1 MKRCLFSSNY
11 HNKDRQV
18 HPSFMKDFI
27 FMIDESS
34 VLSKNLSLI
43 VVDERHTVET
53 CQNTPKFNLTIVLQI
68 RQKSKASLCLA
79 FLPLCRISIWPA
91 NCPFFAVG
99 EWIANGAAKRGW
111 TEGAMQPLGA
121 RPLSTTH
128 TRPRST
134 ARQPDETGWESI
146 LLREENRNA
155 QRKTLGVRLI
165 SIETQ
170 PTYERRMRSRV
181 RRGAR
186 HERYLWAILMS
197 SLTLQIM
204 NRETERL

>member
-1 MKRCLFSSNY
+1 MKRQSTLQLTEEEEALEDARGKISTVCFSYVTSISCGY
-11 HNKDRQV
+11 THLWFGGFQIKGKWLGFGSAQV
-18 HPSFMKDFI
+18 SCYLLEYDY
-27 FMIDESS
+27 
-34 VLSKNLSLI
+34 
-43 VVDERHTVET
+43 TV
-53 CQNTPKFNLTIVLQI
+53 
-68 RQKSKASLCLA
+68 KAS
-79 FLPLCRISIWPA
+79 PQGNSIWPA
-91 NCPFFAVG
+91 NRPFFAVG
-99 EWIANGAAKRGW
+99 QWIAKGAAKRGW

-134 ARQPDETGWESI
+134 ARQPDWTGWESI

-165 SIETQ
+165 SIETR

-181 RRGAR
+181 RRGGR